1 MHIPDGYISPETAI
15 VMYGAAAPFWYVAG
29 RKIKRLMSGQ
39 TVPLLAIF
47 SAFSFTIMMFNI
59 PIPGGTTAHAVGGTL
74 AAIILGPWAAIVTV
88 SVALVIQ
95 ALFFGDGGITA
106 IGANCFNMAVVLP
119 MVGYASYWLIARRS
133 EPLSRRRLI
142 AAGIGSYIGINASA
156 LLVGFELGI
165 QPIFWTSN
173 GHALYAPYPLSQAIP
188 AMMLAHL
195 TIAGA
200 AEAIATVFVLA
211 YVQRTHPELLFRR
224 GGTTAAPVATAVPP
238 VAPVRRK
245 WVLPVMVAV
254 IVLAVPLGLL
264 ASGDAWGEWDAETL
278 SQRNDVGYVPSG
290 LQKYES
296 IWHAPF
302 SGYSM
307 PWVPANASFF
317 ENALA
322 YILAA
327 VVGIGLI
334 FVVVFALRVLS
345 KRLAT
350 EQSPVST

>member
-15 VMYGAAAPFWYVAG
+15 AMYGAAAPFWYVAG

-47 SAFSFTIMMFNI
+47 SAFSFTIMMFNV

-106 IGANCFNMAVVLP
+106 IGANCFNMAIVLP
-119 MVGYASYWLIARRS
+119 MIGYASYWLISRRS
-133 EPLSRRRLI
+133 EPLSRRRLV

-156 LLVGFELGI
+156 LLVGIELGI
-165 QPIFWTSN
+165 QPIFWSS
-173 GHALYAPYPLSQAIP
+173 GGKALYAPYSLSQSIP

-195 TIAGA
+195 TLAGA
-200 AEAIATVFVLA
+200 AEVIATVFVLA

-224 GGTTAAPVATAVPP
+224 SATPTTSAEVA
-238 VAPVRRK
+238 VASRPRRN
-245 WVLPVMVAV
+245 WVLPLAAGI
-254 IVLAVPLGLL
+254 IVLLVPLGLL
-264 ASGDAWGEWDAETL
+264 ANGTAWGEWNAQSL
-278 SQRNDVGYVPSG
+278 SQRKDVGYVPAG
-290 LQKYES
+290 LQKYHS

-302 SGYSM
+302 SGYTM
-307 PWVPANASFF
+307 PWAPAHASFM

-322 YILAA
+322 YILTA
-327 VVGIGLI
+327 VVGISMI
-334 FVVVFALRVLS
+334 FVIVFALRVLS
-345 KRLAT
+345 KRFAT
-350 EQSPVST
+350 EQSTVST